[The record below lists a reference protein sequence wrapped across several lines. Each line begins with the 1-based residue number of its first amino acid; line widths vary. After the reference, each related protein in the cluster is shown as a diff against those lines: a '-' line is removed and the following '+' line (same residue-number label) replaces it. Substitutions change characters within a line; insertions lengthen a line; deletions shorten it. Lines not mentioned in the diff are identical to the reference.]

1 MTSTIASTRKHLRS
15 LLAGVRRRVSVRVFA
30 STWIVLSSGFLAA
43 YAALGALQRL
53 ALQPL
58 AMWASADRIY
68 VVIGILCVSALPS
81 AIWARRRAPDMAE
94 AARFLDRRFRLDDI
108 ASTVVGL
115 PAQEGTISRVER
127 ALMEELSER
136 MRMIDVREA
145 LPFRLPRW
153 FLVLPA
159 SLLLNGIAAVV
170 PEAPR
175 SAHPDALA
183 AGAAPDFEKVAQ
195 QLTLVSQTLDAESGD
210 TAQDMAALSAAFR
223 ELGER
228 VSGGRISQEAASE
241 ELAALLEHLARA
253 VRGTDSPLERV
264 LLGASSAN
272 RIASTDD
279 RGGTE
284 NAPAPFRFGD
294 GDTSSEDGE
303 AAEAAEA
310 AAAASKESAFD
321 PSSVFRTLGEVAK
334 AIEERSNDGSA
345 TDGQVAAEAEAGAEA
360 AGASGGGYY
369 TDWDEQMAADLAA
382 RTAALR
388 QRGQGQVAVGGASE
402 SDDAPGDAAGSGE
415 RPLDEGSDV
424 ASFARQDLEAEDVA
438 LSAVERVGGRTVTRV
453 ADPTLGDASGAE
465 LEVSFLDSLVAGPEF
480 PVRRDS
486 VGAQHRDTIIE
497 YFLPPGA
504 SRSVLT
510 ADGVN

>member
-1 MTSTIASTRKHLRS
+1 MTSAIASTRKHLRA
-15 LLAGVRRRVSVRVFA
+15 LLAGVRRRASVRAFA
-30 STWIVLSSGFLAA
+30 AAWIVLSSGLLAA
-43 YAALGALQRL
+43 YAAVGTLQRL
-53 ALQPL
+53 ALQPV
-58 AMWASADRIY
+58 AMWVSADRVY
-68 VVIGILCVSALPS
+68 VVIGILWFSAMAS
-81 AIWARRRAPDMAE
+81 AIWARRRAPDDAE

-115 PAQEGTISRVER
+115 SAEEETISRVER

-136 MRMIDVREA
+136 MRAIDVREA

-175 SAHPDALA
+175 PAPTVAVAEGVVPDV
-183 AGAAPDFEKVAQ
+183 EEVAR
-195 QLTLVSQTLDAESGD
+195 QLTLVSQALDAESED
-210 TAQDMAALSAAFR
+210 SIQDLTALSAAFR

-241 ELAALLEHLARA
+241 ELAALLEQLARA
-253 VRGTDSPLERV
+253 VRETDSPLEQA
-264 LLGASSAN
+264 LLGDSSAN
-272 RIASTDD
+272 RTDSTDD
-279 RGGTE
+279 RSGSE
-284 NAPAPFRFGD
+284 SAPEPFRFGD

-303 AAEAAEA
+303 AAEAP
-310 AAAASKESAFD
+310 AAASRTSPFD
-321 PSSVFRTLGEVAK
+321 PSAVFRTLGEVAK

-345 TDGQVAAEAEAGAEA
+345 TDGQVAQEAEAGAEA
-360 AGASGGGYY
+360 TGASGGGYY

-415 RPLDEGSDV
+415 RPLDEGSEV
-424 ASFARQDLEAEDVA
+424 ASFARQDLESEDVA

-453 ADPTLGDASGAE
+453 VDPTLGDASEAE
-465 LEVSFLDSLVAGPEF
+465 LEASLLDSLLAGPEY
-480 PVRRDS
+480 PARRDT
-486 VGAQHRDTIIE
+486 VGVQNRDTIIE

-504 SRSVLT
+504 SRGAL
-510 ADGVN
+510 AGEGAN